1 VKKHRIFVLCF
12 PHFGTLDNWLPIVNG
27 INDLTN
33 SLDFT
38 LIIPNVTIAKSFH
51 MDNAIVKISDRIF
64 DTVLIHA
71 YDDVW
76 IKKKTVI
83 NTVNWYQNNRTI
95 LRLFDVL
102 KRALNVKLFSN
113 ILRLPFIL
121 LRNILYK
128 KECKL
133 KIEDISE
140 SVSTIDILFYDIHT
154 ENNNFVLD
162 ILRLFKNNNKY
173 SLPHALSMLD
183 SEEQTPVPFNIE
195 NIDNIKI
202 YVYAKFQK
210 QFYKSLYE
218 ISKNKIYDVGIP
230 RHDQTWINTIQ
241 GESSILEDGFNG
253 ENTIVVLSHKISNTT
268 ISFDQKLRSIK
279 NIKKI
284 FIDKLGMKLVIK
296 LHPNEK
302 QERVY
307 RRKKEK
313 IYENILGLKNYGLTW
328 IYSDLHI
335 FALCKNKKL
344 VISFNTGVVFDA
356 IAMGVPCIEYID
368 SSTLFKNYDGRK
380 KRLTDFVK
388 YNFVEGVYNH
398 YELNTYVDKW
408 VNNPEKISTSSKNTY
423 KKYFPVSDGI
433 SKRVATEILIENDI
447 NNV

>member
-1 VKKHRIFVLCF
+1 MKKHRIFVLCF

-210 QFYKSLYE
+210 QFYKCL
-218 ISKNKIYDVGIP
+218 
-230 RHDQTWINTIQ
+230 
-241 GESSILEDGFNG
+241 
-253 ENTIVVLSHKISNTT
+253 
-268 ISFDQKLRSIK
+268 
-279 NIKKI
+279 
-284 FIDKLGMKLVIK
+284 
-296 LHPNEK
+296 
-302 QERVY
+302 
-307 RRKKEK
+307 
-313 IYENILGLKNYGLTW
+313 
-328 IYSDLHI
+328 
-335 FALCKNKKL
+335 
-344 VISFNTGVVFDA
+344 
-356 IAMGVPCIEYID
+356 
-368 SSTLFKNYDGRK
+368 
-380 KRLTDFVK
+380 
-388 YNFVEGVYNH
+388 
-398 YELNTYVDKW
+398 
-408 VNNPEKISTSSKNTY
+408 
-423 KKYFPVSDGI
+423 
-433 SKRVATEILIENDI
+433 
-447 NNV
+447 